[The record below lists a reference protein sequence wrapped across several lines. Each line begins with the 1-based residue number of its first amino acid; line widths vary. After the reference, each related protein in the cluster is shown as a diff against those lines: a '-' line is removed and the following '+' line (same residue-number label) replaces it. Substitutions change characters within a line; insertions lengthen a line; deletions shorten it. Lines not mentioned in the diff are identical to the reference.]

1 MSAVRPVAW
10 HTAGLLLLTLATGII
25 DATSYLALDRVFT
38 GNMTGNV
45 LFIGFAATGVP
56 GIPLL
61 NNTLALVGFFVGA
74 VIGSRTIGKVKPV
87 SLPRTA
93 VWVLVATAVITFGSA
108 VFWHVTGEIN
118 QAEMITMTTLL
129 AGCMGAQVAAVKPI
143 GNADITTVVV
153 TSTIAN
159 LARES
164 RLAGHGQPSHVWRH
178 RAGAIAAMGAGAAI
192 GALAIKVSGG
202 PLSLIVAGVAGVAA
216 LAALVV
222 GTRKLA
228 TSEESAAA

>member
-1 MSAVRPVAW
+1 MSATSRPLAW

-25 DATSYLALDRVFT
+25 DATSYLALDKVFT

-45 LFIGFAATGVP
+45 LFIGFAFTGVDD
-56 GIPLL
+56 IPLL
-61 NNTLALVGFFVGA
+61 NNALALLGFFVGA
-74 VIGSRTIGKVKPV
+74 VIGSRTIGKVKAV

-93 VWVLVATAVITFGSA
+93 VWVLTATALTTFGA
-108 VFWHVTGEIN
+108 ALYWQLVGTVE
-118 QAEMITMTTLL
+118 QASMITMTTLL

-143 GNADITTVVV
+143 GNSDITTVVV

-178 RAGAIAAMGAGAAI
+178 RVGAIVAMGVGAAL
-192 GALAIKVSGG
+192 GALAIKSSGG
-202 PLSLIVAGVAGVAA
+202 PLSLVIAGIASVAA
-216 LAALVV
+216 LTALVV
-222 GTRKLA
+222 GTRRLTA
-228 TSEESAAA
+228 LSSPPS

>member
-1 MSAVRPVAW
+1 MSAAPRPIAW
-10 HTAGLLLLTLATGII
+10 HTGGLLLLTMATGII

-45 LFIGFAATGVP
+45 LFIGFAVTGVP
-56 GIPLL
+56 DIPLL
-61 NNTLALVGFFVGA
+61 NNVLALAGFFVGA
-74 VIGSRTIGKVKPV
+74 VIGSRTIGKIKAV

-93 VWVLVATAVITFGSA
+93 VWVLVATAVITVGSA
-108 VFWHVTGEIN
+108 GFWQLTGDIT
-118 QAEMITMTTLL
+118 QVEMITMTTLL

-143 GNADITTVVV
+143 GNSDITTVVV

-164 RLAGHGQPSHVWRH
+164 RLAGHGQASHVWRH
-178 RAGAIAAMGAGAAI
+178 RVGAIVAMGVGAAI
-192 GALAIKVSGG
+192 GAWTIKASGG
-202 PLSLIVAGVAGVAA
+202 PLSLVVAGAASVAA

-222 GTRKLA
+222 GTRQLA
-228 TSEESAAA
+228 TPPAS